1 MLPIKFHAGGKF
13 VVSSRIENLF
23 ELSLKTFSQK
33 KIQKIADITMTIT
46 KTRLYSS
53 IWEIW

>member
-1 MLPIKFHAGGKF
+1 MLSIKVHAGGKF

-23 ELSLKTFSQK
+23 ELSLKTFRQK
-33 KIQKIADITMTIT
+33 KIQKIADITMAIT
-46 KTRLYSS
+46 KIRLYSS

>member
-1 MLPIKFHAGGKF
+1 MLPIKVHAGGKF

-23 ELSLKTFSQK
+23 QLSLKTFSQK
-33 KIQKIADITMTIT
+33 NIQKIADITLTIT
-46 KTRLYSS
+46 KIRLYSS

>member
-1 MLPIKFHAGGKF
+1 MLSIKVHAGGKF

-23 ELSLKTFSQK
+23 QLSLKTFSQK
-33 KIQKIADITMTIT
+33 NIQKIADITLTIT
-46 KTRLYSS
+46 KIRLYSS